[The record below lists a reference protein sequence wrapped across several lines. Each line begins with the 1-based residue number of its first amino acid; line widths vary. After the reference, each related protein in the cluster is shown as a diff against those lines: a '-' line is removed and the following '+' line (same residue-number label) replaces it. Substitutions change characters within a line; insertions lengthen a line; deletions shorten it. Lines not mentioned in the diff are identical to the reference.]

1 MLCIVVE
8 QLVEYKNAFINII
21 KNSSSLDLRKM
32 PNKPNIF

>member
-21 KNSSSLDLRKM
+21 KNSSSSRFEK
-32 PNKPNIF
+32 NAKKK